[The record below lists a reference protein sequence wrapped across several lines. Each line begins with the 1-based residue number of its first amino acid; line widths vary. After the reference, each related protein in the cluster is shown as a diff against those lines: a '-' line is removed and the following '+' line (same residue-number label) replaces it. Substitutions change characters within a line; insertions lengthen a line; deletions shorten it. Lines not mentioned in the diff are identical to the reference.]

1 MNGRIADPR
10 ALGFGAIAITGWTYS
25 MVHAGWLMP
34 GALGSGAAHG
44 VAVFA
49 TFAFLV
55 AALAAFLRGETWHA
69 VFFMFL
75 SAFWWAVQTPGGEG
89 QAQAF
94 QGWYYLTAAVFLG
107 LLWLGALQSTE
118 VEADASLVALGIGIV
133 LLGLGLA
140 DLGLP
145 AFFDLVAG
153 YVGLATA
160 LLSFW
165 VAARELTAREPAA
178 APEAPEPAREEPEY

>member
-1 MNGRIADPR
+1 MNGRIANPK
-10 ALGFGAIAITGWTYS
+10 ALGFGAIAITAWTYS
-25 MVHAGWLMP
+25 LVHAGWLMP
-34 GALGSGAAHG
+34 SALGSGSAHD

-49 TFAFLV
+49 TFALLV
-55 AALAAFLRGETWHA
+55 AALAAFLREETWYA
-69 VFFMFL
+69 VFFMFG
-75 SAFWWAVQTPGGEG
+75 SAFWWAIQTAGGDV

-107 LLWLGALQSTE
+107 LVWLGAVQSRE
-118 VEADASLVALGIGIV
+118 VEGDAGLVALGLALV
-133 LLGLGLA
+133 LLGLSLT

-145 AFFDLVAG
+145 AFFNVLAG

-165 VAARELTAREPAA
+165 VAARELTAGGPAA
-178 APEAPEPAREEPEY
+178 TSDVTEEVGGGAEV